1 MNKTKL
7 KEKVRTLVPDIRF
20 VRKSIAKMRYRSIS
34 KRFIDENEIR
44 AAEENSELKKD
55 FVKKYTEKWPDIYK
69 RTLKEYDKLLNW
81 TVDPQK
87 RKDLERL
94 KTDIHFCKYA
104 YGFVPYE
111 YVSLELENKDMDT
124 RKTYVSN
131 RDTHVYQCMIN
142 DLTETAVTS
151 DKVKTYETYKKYFHR
166 DAIEVVSEKD
176 YDKFKKFISAHPV
189 FVKKPVYECGGR
201 GIERVDVREKGSEPK
216 KVFDEMV
223 AAGKHICEE
232 VVKQSE
238 KIAVFNSSSVNTVRI
253 VTLTTKNG
261 VEPFFSVMRFGRGGT
276 FVDNASSGGVF
287 AGVDINTGTVNT
299 DAYDKGNDVY
309 AAHPDTGVTF
319 KGFKIPK
326 WDELVETCKE
336 MSGMNKKLK
345 AYTWD
350 MALAELPDG
359 SEKWVVIECNA
370 MGEFLIQIV
379 SKKGIKADFE
389 AKMRYMDLMVDFK

>member
-1 MNKTKL
+1 
-7 KEKVRTLVPDIRF
+7 
-20 VRKSIAKMRYRSIS
+20 MRYRSIS

-94 KTDIHFCKYA
+94 KTDIYFCKYA

-189 FVKKPVYECGGR
+189 FVKKPVYTSAAAEALN
-201 GIERVDVREKGSEPK
+201 VLMYVK
-216 KVFDEMV
+216 KALNRKKYSMKWWLPES
-223 AAGKHICEE
+223 IS
-232 VVKQSE
+232 VK
-238 KIAVFNSSSVNTVRI
+238 R
-253 VTLTTKNG
+253 
-261 VEPFFSVMRFGRGGT
+261 
-276 FVDNASSGGVF
+276 
-287 AGVDINTGTVNT
+287 
-299 DAYDKGNDVY
+299 
-309 AAHPDTGVTF
+309 
-319 KGFKIPK
+319 
-326 WDELVETCKE
+326 
-336 MSGMNKKLK
+336 
-345 AYTWD
+345 
-350 MALAELPDG
+350 
-359 SEKWVVIECNA
+359 
-370 MGEFLIQIV
+370 
-379 SKKGIKADFE
+379 
-389 AKMRYMDLMVDFK
+389 

>member
-7 KEKVRTLVPDIRF
+7 KEKIRTLVPDIRF

-151 DKVKTYETYKKYFHR
+151 DKVKTYETYKKYFHN
-166 DAIEVVSEKD
+166 
-176 YDKFKKFISAHPV
+176 FK
-189 FVKKPVYECGGR
+189 
-201 GIERVDVREKGSEPK
+201 
-216 KVFDEMV
+216 
-223 AAGKHICEE
+223 
-232 VVKQSE
+232 
-238 KIAVFNSSSVNTVRI
+238 SVNFI
-253 VTLTTKNG
+253 
-261 VEPFFSVMRFGRGGT
+261 
-276 FVDNASSGGVF
+276 
-287 AGVDINTGTVNT
+287 I
-299 DAYDKGNDVY
+299 
-309 AAHPDTGVTF
+309 
-319 KGFKIPK
+319 
-326 WDELVETCKE
+326 
-336 MSGMNKKLK
+336 
-345 AYTWD
+345 
-350 MALAELPDG
+350 
-359 SEKWVVIECNA
+359 
-370 MGEFLIQIV
+370 
-379 SKKGIKADFE
+379 
-389 AKMRYMDLMVDFK
+389 